1 MQKSIVIFS
10 LIVSQKNLMLI
21 KKIILATYL
30 VRPLFKKVIFSFI
43 VFGLKLLPENRNN
56 SGHSLTHVKKLVVIN
71 AVNLGDVLITYGWM
85 KELRRLFPKARLD
98 YLMREPYQ
106 PLFYGQQNID
116 EVISFDIYSV
126 KKMFSVIRS
135 VRKTKYDLAILA
147 WPAGRNVVIGLLSG
161 AKIKIGYCH
170 AYSDKAFYLD
180 THTVT
185 GIGLNDKKK
194 IFWHPNEKFQYLPG
208 KALEFIGG
216 HGTSYS
222 KRLHGISSTNESI
235 VIHPFSRMQNRS
247 LSKHNA
253 GKLIR
258 AIAKRFNHPIN
269 VIGWDRSDK
278 KLAKQIVDEC
288 PFVKFIYGDTLMEEV
303 AIIQNASV
311 IVCIDSGIM
320 HIGEAFNIPII
331 AIFGPTK
338 PELSMSENPVF
349 SSTIRLTCTAL
360 EQRICGNIR
369 CPLEKHC
376 LDTIEID
383 RIVDEVEGILKNRGS
398 IEIELQNS

>member
-1 MQKSIVIFS
+1 M
-10 LIVSQKNLMLI
+10 
-21 KKIILATYL
+21 
-30 VRPLFKKVIFSFI
+30 
-43 VFGLKLLPENRNN
+43 PENKKNK
-56 SGHSLTHVKKLVVIN
+56 GHSLTDVKKVVVVN

-85 KELRRLFPKARLD
+85 KELRRLLPNACLD
-98 YLMREPYQ
+98 FLLREPYQ
-106 PLFYGQQNID
+106 PLFDGQQNID
-116 EVISFDIYSV
+116 EIIPIDISSV
-126 KKMFSVIRS
+126 KNMVSVIRS

-147 WPAGRNVVIGLLSG
+147 WPASRNVIIGLLSG

-185 GIGLNDKKK
+185 GIGLNDKRK
-194 IFWHPNEKFQYLPG
+194 IIWHPNEKFDYLPG
-208 KALEFIGG
+208 RTIEFIGG
-216 HGTSYS
+216 NGNIYS
-222 KRLHGISSTNESI
+222 KCLPNISSTKESI

-253 GKLIR
+253 EKLIR
-258 AIAKRFNHPIN
+258 AIANRFNHSIN

-278 KLAKQIVDEC
+278 KLTKQITDDC
-288 PFVKFIYGDTLMEEV
+288 PFVEFIHGDTLMDEV
-303 AIIQNASV
+303 EIIRNARA

-320 HIGEAFNIPII
+320 HIGEAFNIPMI

-338 PELSMSENPVF
+338 PEISLTKGTMF
-349 SSTIRLTCTAL
+349 SSTANLTCTPF

-369 CPLEKHC
+369 CPLDTHC

-383 RIVDEVEGILKNRGS
+383 RIVNEVEGILKH
-398 IEIELQNS
+398 